1 MDVTDLLRLLALDPA
16 DLKPA
21 PQRSASQEDSA
32 ARLGPTPGPVPC
44 VACGDPARSTRIIDT
59 PDHGRRWLDLC
70 RDCLLATADR
80 RRPTV
85 PLAATLA
92 VLRDAAEEAG
102 VTVRILVDPPP
113 GA

>member
-1 MDVTDLLRLLALDPA
+1 MNVTDLLRSLALDLA

-21 PQRSASQEDSA
+21 PLRPANAQDA
-32 ARLGPTPGPVPC
+32 AERLGPDPLPC
-44 VACGDPARSTRIIDT
+44 AACGTPARSTRIIDT
-59 PDHGRRWLDLC
+59 ADHGRRWLDLC
-70 RDCLLATADR
+70 RDCMLATADL

-92 VLRDAAEEAG
+92 ALRDAVEEAG
-102 VTVRILVDPPP
+102 VTVRVLVDPPQ